1 MVQRIMQ
8 AYEFNT
14 RQGHKR
20 SPRKTMSRT
29 QNKQKRDRSRRY
41 RRAKQMIKLF
51 GLILAS
57 QSIYALAI
65 YQMRQQGK
73 QNEH

>member
-14 RQGHKR
+14 RQGDKR
-20 SPRKTMSRT
+20 SPGKTMSRT

-41 RRAKQMIKLF
+41 RRTKQMIKLF

-57 QSIYALAI
+57 QSIYAMVIKL
-65 YQMRQQGK
+65 RKLKGK
-73 QNEH
+73 QND